1 MLNVDMPDVADS
13 PDPEKTTIFFAER
26 APDLSSCKFM
36 AVLSVRV
43 RFRELAERLGLV
55 LVDVGGSS
63 SSLTGSIVDDD
74 AGMNFELRIRHHARG
89 LCRHTGSLAGPWS
102 ARSSTSIASKAGHP
116 WW

>member
-26 APDLSSCKFM
+26 APDLSSCKFK

-74 AGMNFELRIRHHARG
+74 AGMNFELGIRHHARAARG
-89 LCRHTGSLAGPWS
+89 LCRHIGSLAGPWS
-102 ARSSTSIASKAGHP
+102 ARPVVAQRT
-116 WW
+116 